1 MAKKSMKRPT
11 VEQMF
16 KSVPHRNAAMRVEI
30 REDGTALVSVPIR
43 RPRYMIPPLSWL
55 LPFSGKRRI
64 ELDTL
69 GASVLDMCDGETT
82 VEKMITRF
90 AATHKLSFREAQAP
104 VVQFLKM
111 LTQRG
116 VIAIV
121 SS

>member
-55 LPFSGKRRI
+55 LPFSGKRRL

>member
-69 GASVLDMCDGETT
+69 GASVLDMCDGKTA

-90 AATHKLSFREAQAP
+90 AAAHKLSFREAQAP